1 MKTPEEYAEI
11 AKNYF
16 EKGMNCSQAVACA
29 FAADN
34 GLDVEIVA
42 RMTSSFGG
50 GMAHL
55 GEVCGAVS
63 GAFAAYGLLRG
74 YNENNI
80 DDAGENAG
88 KLKSAHYKELQKIST
103 EFVKLHKTYLCRE
116 LLKNGENQGRKYC
129 KKLVEDAT
137 VIVAKQLEEK

>member
-16 EKGMNCSQAVACA
+16 EKGMNCSQSVACA
-29 FAADN
+29 FADDYGIDAR
-34 GLDVEIVA
+34 IVA
-42 RMTSSFGG
+42 RLTSSFGG

-74 YNENNI
+74 YDENDI
-80 DDAGENAG
+80 AVAGEDAG
-88 KLKSAHYKELQKIST
+88 KVKSAHYKDLRKIST
-103 EFVKLHKTYLCRE
+103 EFIALHKTYLCRE

-129 KKLVEDAT
+129 KNLVQDAT
-137 VIVAKQLEEK
+137 KIVAKLLAE